1 MATIIA
7 GELTT
12 MEESER
18 AAARLRDAGF
28 DESAVSIFMLN
39 APGQHALHP
48 VGGDEDADR
57 GAEQAGTGAVSG
69 AVVGAAVGLGAGAV
83 AMAAAD
89 LGPAMAATAT
99 AVGAYTGSLIGAM
112 NKTGDEPEVPATE
125 VRHAG
130 AMVAVNVED
139 EAGALRAADI
149 LREEGARQIERAE
162 GTWQDGRW
170 ADFDPRAT
178 PNLIDSA
185 LARSETS
192 HRPSP

>member
-12 MEESER
+12 LKESER

-28 DESAVSIFMLN
+28 DESDVSVFMLN

-48 VGGDEDADR
+48 VGGDETADR
-57 GAEQAGTGAVSG
+57 GAENAHSGAVSG
-69 AVVGAAVGLGAGAV
+69 AVVGAAVGLGAGAA

-112 NKTGDEPEVPATE
+112 NKTSDEPDAPTTE

-139 EAGALRAADI
+139 EAAALRATDI

-178 PNLIDSA
+178 PNLVDSA
-185 LARSETS
+185 IARGEQT
-192 HRPSP
+192 HRPMP